1 MVLIERELFDKN
13 QTGREMYR
21 IIRDYSDDLYG
32 IEIVD
37 NGNVTAFPFLCL
49 HDAFRVIA
57 DIPYIEDK
65 EPIEILS
72 RPKYINSLPGAD
84 CKKKS
89 ILMAS
94 WCRLNGIPYRLVAMS
109 NLPDKHFHHV
119 FTQCKLNGSWLNL
132 DPTYNNGIPFENKVV
147 TNYEVL
153 RK

>member
-21 IIRDYSDDLYG
+21 IIREFSDDLYG
-32 IEIVD
+32 IEIIE
-37 NGNVTAFPFLCL
+37 NGNVTAFPFLRL
-49 HDAFRVIA
+49 QDAFRVIA

-72 RPKYINSLPGAD
+72 RPKYINDMPGAD

-94 WCRLNGIPYRLVAMS
+94 YLKLNGIPYRLVAMS
-109 NLPDKHFHHV
+109 NTNDRRFHHV
-119 FTQCKLNGSWLNL
+119 FTQGLLSGTWLNL
-132 DPTYNNGIPFENKVV
+132 DPTYNDSIPFEKKIV